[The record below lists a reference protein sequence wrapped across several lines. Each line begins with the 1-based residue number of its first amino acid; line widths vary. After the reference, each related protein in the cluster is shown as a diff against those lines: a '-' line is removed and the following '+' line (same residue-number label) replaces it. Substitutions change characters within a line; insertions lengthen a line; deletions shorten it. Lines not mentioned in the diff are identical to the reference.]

1 MEEIKM
7 ENDFKWVIK
16 VLNSSKTETH
26 VKNSVKLFDLF
37 ILKWVSTMNDN
48 IYKISYTSKFNKA
61 KREIEKNVSLL

>member
-1 MEEIKM
+1 M

-37 ILKWVSTMNDN
+37 ILKWISTMNDN
-48 IYKISYTSKFNKA
+48 TYKISYTSKFNKA